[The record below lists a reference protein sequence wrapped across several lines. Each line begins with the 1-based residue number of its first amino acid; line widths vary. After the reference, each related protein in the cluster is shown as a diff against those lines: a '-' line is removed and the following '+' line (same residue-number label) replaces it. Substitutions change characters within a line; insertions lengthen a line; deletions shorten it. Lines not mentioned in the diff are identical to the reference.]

1 MPESRLI
8 SLWVRASSM
17 RHFSTHGD
25 LRAPRTP
32 CSVEPIWVLM
42 KKMFPVTS
50 ITTFVHIPLF
60 AKTDRPSLAV
70 QTWHV
75 SSPVSG
81 QSTTRWSLKSYWG
94 NSLVV
99 QGFHCRGRRFNP
111 WLGS

>member
-25 LRAPRTP
+25 LRAPKTP

-42 KKMFPVTS
+42 KKMFPPTS

-81 QSTTRWSLKSYWG
+81 QS

-99 QGFHCRGRRFNP
+99 QGFRLNFHCRGHRFDP
-111 WLGS
+111 WLGC